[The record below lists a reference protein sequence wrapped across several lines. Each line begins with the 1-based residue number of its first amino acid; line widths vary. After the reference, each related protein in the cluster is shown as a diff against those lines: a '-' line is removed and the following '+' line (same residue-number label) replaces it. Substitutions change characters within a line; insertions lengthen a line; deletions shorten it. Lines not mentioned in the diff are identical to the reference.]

1 MMLTAPP
8 PRQRRP
14 TMTRYRLATATG
26 AFGLLLLIGC
36 AARTAP
42 EGTAITPPS
51 PAYQRVSLLFPPFP
65 DYLPHQGTLYVD
77 PTALPAGPFLAY
89 DKRGQLVA
97 SMYMIPIRELEAKKP
112 FENLGTAPNLSPV
125 RVQMYYHD
133 AHPGIAD
140 PHYHIVLWYV
150 PADQEPK

>member
-1 MMLTAPP
+1 
-8 PRQRRP
+8 
-14 TMTRYRLATATG
+14 MTRPGLAAAMG
-26 AFGLLLLIGC
+26 AFGLFLLTGC

-42 EGTAITPPS
+42 EGASITPPS
-51 PAYQRVSLLFPPFP
+51 AAYQRVSLLFPPFP
-65 DYLPHQGTLYVD
+65 DYLPKQGTLYVD
-77 PTALPAGPFLAY
+77 PTTLPAGPFLAY

-97 SMYMIPIRELEAKKP
+97 TMYMIPIRDFETRKP
-112 FENLGTAPNLSPV
+112 IEGLAAAPNRSPL
-125 RVQMYYHD
+125 RVEMFYHD